1 MCTEQN
7 QKTFG
12 TKTEGAFRAGSQTA
26 AEGRGDE
33 ARGTRGQEQDHRES
47 VQIEIRRERR
57 NKNVL

>member
-7 QKTFG
+7 QKTFR
-12 TKTEGAFRAGSQTA
+12 TKTEGAVRVGSQTA

-47 VQIEIRRERR
+47 LQTEI
-57 NKNVL
+57 